1 MHCICVVY
9 SSSQYYNSP
18 ARIIVLLQETCNL
31 LVEAARKYLDPNSL
45 FQVSCV
51 QYAKEIE
58 NDVFINN
65 LIRDHLEES
74 NI

>member
-1 MHCICVVY
+1 MRDYFFQTLELADFPDIVPQLRPLMHCICVVY

-45 FQVSCV
+45 FQV
-51 QYAKEIE
+51 
-58 NDVFINN
+58 
-65 LIRDHLEES
+65 
-74 NI
+74 